1 MPFKKCPQCEGII
14 SLRLRDFII
23 RSSENPRCENC
34 GTELEIANH
43 AACSALNGL
52 IFSTVFMGLSAAIET
67 GWLRLLAAGAVCWLI
82 DPVIIFIGAERRKVS
97 YRDEDVIKV
106 QRWSTI
112 ASISGWLA
120 GTAAVVASFNLISF
134 FQEMII
140 SLDKYYTSN
149 DIDALEGMLGREA
162 LLWVVAAAVFGLAA
176 FAVSAISTMITT
188 SLRHEERCEPEG
200 GEAEASGANI

>member
-1 MPFKKCPQCEGII
+1 MPFKKCPQCEGTI
-14 SLRLRDFII
+14 SLGLRDFIV
-23 RSSENPRCENC
+23 RSSENPRCGNC

-52 IFSTVFMGLSAAIET
+52 IFSTVFMGLGAVIET

-97 YRDEDVIKV
+97 YRDDDVIKV

-120 GTAAVVASFNLISF
+120 GNAAVVTAVNLFSFL
-134 FQEMII
+134 QEMII
-140 SLDKYYTSN
+140 SVDKYYTSN
-149 DIDALEGMLGREA
+149 DLSALEEMPGREA
-162 LLWVVAAAVFGLAA
+162 LLWVLAGAVFGLAA
-176 FAVSAISTMITT
+176 FAFSAISTMATN
-188 SLRHEERCEPEG
+188 SLRYEERCKPESDG
-200 GEAEASGANI
+200 AEASGANI